1 MKEKL
6 KFLGIASIAVL
17 AAMGF
22 YLWGLNGSQTGTG
35 LEIIKS
41 AEAAGGEVTDPVG
54 TAPDRYVYYPGT
66 EKLKKDEIR
75 LIACGTGLPAAR
87 RDQAATC
94 FLAEVGNGDKF
105 LFDIGTGSM
114 VNVAALMIPYD
125 FLDKVFLTH
134 LHTDHWGDLATLW
147 AGGWTAG
154 RTGPLRLWGPTGA
167 TEDMGTA
174 YAVDHFLKTFNW
186 DAKTRNFVL
195 SPKPGEITVKEFDYK
210 AVNAVVYQENGV
222 TIRSIPAIH
231 AGDGPVSFILE
242 YAGLKVV
249 IGGDTFPNKWYI
261 KYAANAD
268 LAIHETFLTPPDL
281 VKWYGQSP
289 GQALGVG
296 TQIHTSPQAFGKV
309 MSTIKPRHAVGYH
322 FFNEQGTHDDI
333 LRGVLQTYSG
343 PLSLAVD
350 NMVWNISKEKIVE
363 RMVVSPDQAWSVAG
377 PNKPPKPPAKGTV
390 PDPITDFIKE
400 GRWEPAEAA
409 QAEMV
414 KEFKKKYNMK

>member
-1 MKEKL
+1 MKRKINYIL
-6 KFLGIASIAVL
+6 IAVFV
-17 AAMGF
+17 AMSVC
-22 YLWGLNGSQTGTG
+22 LWGPYN
-35 LEIIKS
+35 
-41 AEAAGGEVTDPVG
+41 AEAAGGKVTNPNG

-66 EKLKKDEIR
+66 EELKKDEIR

-87 RDQAATC
+87 RDQQATC

-125 FLDKVFLTH
+125 FLNKVFLTH

-195 SPKPGEITVKEFDYK
+195 SPKPGEIIVKEFDYK

-249 IGGDTFPNKWYI
+249 IGGDTFPNKWFI

-390 PDPITDFIKE
+390 PDPITDWIKE

-414 KEFKKKYNMK
+414 KAFKKKYNMK

>member
-1 MKEKL
+1 MKRKMKL
-6 KFLGIASIAVL
+6 FGSTLIVVF
-17 AAMGF
+17 AAMSF
-22 YLWGLNGSQTGTG
+22 FLWGQYNGQTGNG
-35 LEIIKS
+35 IEIVKT
-41 AEAAGGEVTDPVG
+41 AEAAGGKVVNPTG

-66 EKLKKDEIR
+66 EALKKDEIR

-87 RDQAATC
+87 RDQQATC

-105 LFDIGTGSM
+105 LFDVGTGSM

-154 RTGPLRLWGPTGA
+154 RTGPLKIWGPTGA
-167 TEDMGTA
+167 TKDMGTA
-174 YAVDHFLKTFNW
+174 YAVEHFLKTYNW

-195 SPKPGEITVKEFDYK
+195 SPKPGEIIVKEFDYK
-210 AVNAVVYQENGV
+210 AVNAVVYQENGA

-350 NMVWNISKEKIVE
+350 NMVWNISKEEIVE

-390 PDPITDFIKE
+390 PDPITDWIKE